1 MDSLFQI
8 IGTFYVGWEQTT
20 NDLLNIGLDKNKSG
34 NQFMF
39 YNIGSGWTNSSYPGS
54 WMIRPIVSMDEII
67 LTQEEMKMDNFKLY
81 PNPANQYLNILL
93 STIDNVIL
101 IYNLQGEL
109 VKNSFVSTT
118 YCKLNITDLS
128 SGMYVVEVKNNK
140 GRSFQKF
147 IIE

>member
-1 MDSLFQI
+1 
-8 IGTFYVGWEQTT
+8 
-20 NDLLNIGLDKNKSG
+20 
-34 NQFMF
+34 
-39 YNIGSGWTNSSYPGS
+39 
-54 WMIRPIVSMDEII
+54 MDEII

-109 VKNSFVSTT
+109 VKNSFVSTN

-140 GRSFQKF
+140 GRNFQKF